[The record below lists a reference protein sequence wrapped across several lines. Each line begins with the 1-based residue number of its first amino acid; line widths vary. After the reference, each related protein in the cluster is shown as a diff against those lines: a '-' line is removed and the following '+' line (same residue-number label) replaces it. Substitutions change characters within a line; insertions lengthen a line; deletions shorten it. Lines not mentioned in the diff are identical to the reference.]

1 MYSGNRYIHYY
12 YYYYVRVVGRRDQ
25 FLFYTT
31 PRGPSV
37 NHAVVVRRA
46 RYKR

>member
-1 MYSGNRYIHYY
+1 MYSGNRYIY
-12 YYYYVRVVGRRDQ
+12 YYYYVRVVVGRRDQ
-25 FLFYTT
+25 FFFYST